1 MTDAVEKRLVRLEE
15 LVAHQSTTIED
26 LSRQLADQWKL
37 TERLRHEFK
46 PVDQPLSGRGG
57 SRHRL
62 PAAAK
67 AAALVGWPDPR
78 TAIPFKCFQSP
89 ARP

>member
-37 TERLRHEFK
+37 TERLRHEFSKLTNRFQNVQEAAIGSQQPQK
-46 PVDQPLSGRGG
+46 PP
-57 SRHRL
+57 H
-62 PAAAK
+62 
-67 AAALVGWPDPR
+67 W
-78 TAIPFKCFQSP
+78 
-89 ARP
+89 